1 MADES
6 TFAIE
11 EQDEEPEEPS
21 SSAGPP
27 LAILGRAQ
35 STGIVPLAFT
45 IIADIPPV
53 SVTGLALSWTREAIG
68 TFQRIR
74 DAHTDPDFRRNL
86 PYASL
91 RGMMDAAL
99 PSISRLHR
107 GVGLDDY
114 ALEQRQEEAQP
125 FLFLDSDDPMQA
137 AKIILPLLENW
148 VVAFLGPQYLEP
160 GGISFDFRDELLN
173 LARVNR
179 LIQFES
185 IADRLVPWTA
195 GVTGTA
201 MPPDRK
207 RRGFQLLVDQAARCV
222 AGHELFAGLGPMRRI
237 VTTGPGA
244 ESVAELITQPIE
256 LTERGLFSLLVKLE
270 VVTFPSLG
278 QPLVTLEVSKRRW
291 LSRISD
297 RTADRNDIRGSV
309 FSLRRPER
317 AISFWVSRERGPDGI
332 YRWWPDNS
340 YEGLK
345 QTLELPLTRLDAE
358 AILRGEA
365 NTADSQVL
373 LIHRDG
379 ISHGRHRIKVG
390 VPERDKLE
398 AFRCITPTVKP
409 IGLVPFDG
417 YKKVIARHGTQHQ
430 EAARTI
436 NASTLLGAALDSL
449 EPDASEKPTSESLQ
463 RMDDDGINQLLRRH
477 FKVGLEQIQKAH
489 LVVPENGGE
498 KQQSVELDTLIRA
511 NADAVKRMY
520 GSARP
525 QLVVFHEQGPLAE
538 TPLRIVKAVAH
549 LLWGE
554 AIDIVSNKLPTG
566 AHGPKQALDG
576 ASLPDS
582 KRSELRVEAWRPY
595 AQQLVAMKRRT
606 FCLVMAPDRYR
617 NPDDPT
623 RARPDDRINKTAG
636 RQALATLAQASVQ
649 YLLPPHVARDSDQID
664 LIDFLHRIQAALRDL
679 ISAHSGRFEGL
690 AGAVERA
697 FSAVSEMRRTAP
709 REILGVTVVR
719 KRAGRH
725 RGGVGSTYLPLA
737 IRMDVSTGLSE
748 LRSAFEDRSGQL
760 KISQWEPFAD
770 GLSTVSRISPV
781 RLAEKSDI
789 ARTRFA
795 RFVEEVIS
803 ESVDAG
809 SNPLVLIDSTNC
821 VQLWNWLADQRLDVG
836 NIKIGDKEW
845 MEKSWKG
852 ARIVRI
858 RQDLAPGIVENKEQR
873 FALSSIDDDRDPA
886 VQPCDVTTEAP
897 TSPHGLFRLTAP
909 DRRAGPVCYLSV
921 GHKTLHMLKR
931 GVSCYR
937 ATDAGIPYS
946 MKRDD
951 SKRAEH
957 VRNRADQR
965 LYVLGKRPP
974 WTNQWPTPNPLEIV
988 VTLRNT
994 ADDPDRIAELVERLR
1009 YGFGHYSEW
1018 TSLPAPL
1025 FFERVVRDYINGFA
1039 LDEQSESG
1047 QSEEP

>member
-11 EQDEEPEEPS
+11 EQEETEEAS
-21 SSAGPP
+21 SSAGPL
-27 LAILGRAQ
+27 LATLGAARG
-35 STGIVPLAFT
+35 TGIVPLAFT
-45 IIADIPPV
+45 IVPDVPPV

-68 TFQRIR
+68 SFQRIR
-74 DAHTDPDFRRNL
+74 AAHTDPEFRRNL

-99 PSISRLHR
+99 PGVSRLHR

-114 ALEQRQEEAQP
+114 ALKAHQEEAWP
-125 FLFLDSDDPMQA
+125 FLFLDSANATQA
-137 AKIILPLLENW
+137 AKTILPLLENW

-179 LIQFES
+179 LIQFEA
-185 IADRLVPWTA
+185 IADRLVPWNA

-201 MPPDRK
+201 MPPDQK
-207 RRGFQLLVDQAARCV
+207 RRGFQLLVDQAARCI
-222 AGHELFAGLGPMRRI
+222 AGQELFAGLGPMRRI

-256 LTERGLFSLLVKLE
+256 LAERGLFSLLVKLE

-309 FSLRRPER
+309 FSSRRPER
-317 AISFWVSRERGPDGI
+317 AISFWVSRERGTDGI
-332 YRWWPDNS
+332 YRWMPDNS

-345 QTLELPLTRLDAE
+345 RTLELPLTPLDAE

-365 NTADSQVL
+365 NIADSQVL
-373 LIHRDG
+373 LIHRDS
-379 ISHGRHRIKVG
+379 ISQGRHRIKVG

-398 AFRCITPTVKP
+398 AFRSIAPTIKP

-449 EPDASEKPTSESLQ
+449 EPEASEKPTSESLQ

-489 LVVPENGGE
+489 LVVSENGGE

-511 NADAVKRMY
+511 NADAVMRMY

-538 TPLRIVKAVAH
+538 TPLRIVKAVAQ

-576 ASLPDS
+576 VTLPDR

-595 AQQLVAMKRRT
+595 AQQLAAMKRRT

-623 RARPDDRINKTAG
+623 RARPDDRINKAAG

-649 YLLPPHVARDSDQID
+649 YLLPPHLARDSDQID

-690 AGAVERA
+690 ARAVESA
-697 FSAVSEMRRTAP
+697 FSTVSEMRDSAP
-709 REILGVTVVR
+709 REILGITVVR

-725 RGGVGSTYLPLA
+725 RGGVGSTYLALA
-737 IRMDVSTGLSE
+737 IRMDVSTGRSE

-781 RLAEKSDI
+781 RLAEKTDI

-795 RFVEEVIS
+795 RFVDEVIS

-836 NIKIGDKEW
+836 NIKIGDREW

-873 FALSSIDDDRDPA
+873 FARSSVDDDRNPTA
-886 VQPCDVTTEAP
+886 QPCDVTTEAP

-909 DRRAGPVCYLSV
+909 DRRTGPVCYLSV

-937 ATDAGIPYS
+937 SIDACIPHS
-946 MKRDD
+946 MKHDD
-951 SKRAEH
+951 STRAEH

-965 LYVLGKRPP
+965 LYVLKQRAP
-974 WTNQWPTPNPLEIV
+974 WIGQWPTPNPLEIV
-988 VTLRNT
+988 VTLRGP

-1009 YGFGHYSEW
+1009 YGFGHYNDW

-1025 FFERVVRDYINGFA
+1025 FFERVVRDYISGFT
-1039 LDEQSESG
+1039 LDDQSESG
-1047 QSEEP
+1047 QLDES

>member
-6 TFAIE
+6 SFAIE
-11 EQDEEPEEPS
+11 EQEETEETS
-21 SSAGPP
+21 SSAGPL
-27 LAILGRAQ
+27 LATLGRAR
-35 STGIVPLAFT
+35 STEIVPLAFT
-45 IIADIPPV
+45 IAPDVPPV

-74 DAHTDPDFRRNL
+74 NAHIDPEFRRNL

-91 RGMMDAAL
+91 RGMMDAAM
-99 PSISRLHR
+99 PSVSRLHR
-107 GVGLDDY
+107 GMGLDEY
-114 ALEQRQEEAQP
+114 ALKPRQEDAQP
-125 FLFLDSDDPMQA
+125 FLFLDSPDA
-137 AKIILPLLENW
+137 AEAARVMLPLLENW
-148 VVAFLGPQYLEP
+148 VVTFLGPQYLEP
-160 GGISFDFRDELLN
+160 GGVSFDFRDELLN

-179 LIQFES
+179 LVQFEP
-185 IADRLVPWTA
+185 IEDRLVPWNA

-201 MPPDRK
+201 MPPDQK

-222 AGHELFAGLGPMRRI
+222 AGHELFIGLGPMRRI

-244 ESVAELITQPIE
+244 ESVSQLITQPIE
-256 LTERGLFSLLVKLE
+256 LPDRGLFSLLVKLE

-297 RTADRNDIRGSV
+297 RTADRNDIGGSV
-309 FSLRRPER
+309 FSLRRPDR
-317 AISFWVSRERGPDGI
+317 AISFRVRRERGPDGA
-332 YRWWPDNS
+332 YRWMPDNT

-345 QTLELPLTRLDAE
+345 PTLELPLTRLDAE

-365 NTADSQVL
+365 NTSESQVV

-379 ISHGRHRIKVG
+379 ISQGRHRVKVG

-398 AFRCITPTVKP
+398 AFHSIAPALKP

-417 YKKVIARHGTQHQ
+417 YRKVVARHSTQHR
-430 EAARTI
+430 EGARTI
-436 NASTLLGAALDSL
+436 NAPTLLGAALDSL
-449 EPDASEKPTSESLQ
+449 EPDTSEKPTSQSLQ
-463 RMDDDGINQLLRRH
+463 RLDDDGINQLLRRH

-489 LVVPENGGE
+489 LVVPENSGE
-498 KQQSVELDTLIRA
+498 KHQSVELDTLIRA

-520 GSARP
+520 GSLRP
-525 QLVVFHEQGPLAE
+525 QLVIFHEQGPLAE
-538 TPLRIVKAVAH
+538 TPLRIVKAVAQ

-554 AIDIVSNKLPTG
+554 AIGIVSNKLPAG
-566 AHGPKQALDG
+566 VHGPKPALDG
-576 ASLPDS
+576 ATLPDR

-595 AQQLVAMKRRT
+595 AKQVAAMKRRT

-623 RARPDDRINKTAG
+623 RAQLDDRINKAAG

-649 YLLPPHVARDSDQID
+649 YLLPPHIGRDSDQID

-690 AGAVERA
+690 ARA
-697 FSAVSEMRRTAP
+697 AESVFSTVSEMRDSAP
-709 REILGVTVVR
+709 REILGITVVR
-719 KRAGRH
+719 KQAGRR

-737 IRMDVSTGLSE
+737 IRMDVSTGQCE
-748 LRSAFEDRSGQL
+748 LRSAFEDASGQL

-781 RLAEKSDI
+781 RLAEKTNI

-809 SNPLVLIDSTNC
+809 ANPLVLIDSTNC

-873 FALSSIDDDRDPA
+873 FARSSVDDDRDRTT
-886 VQPCDVTTEAP
+886 QSCDVATEAP
-897 TSPHGLFRLTAP
+897 TSPHGLFRLTAA
-909 DRRAGPVCYLSV
+909 DRRDGPVCYLSV
-921 GHKTLHMLKR
+921 GQKTLHMIKR

-937 ATDAGIPYS
+937 TTDAGIPYS
-946 MKRDD
+946 IKRDD
-951 SKRAEH
+951 AKRAEH
-957 VRNRADQR
+957 VRNRAGQR
-965 LYVLGKRPP
+965 LYVLGERPP
-974 WTNQWPTPNPLEIV
+974 WIGQWPTPNPLEIV
-988 VTLRNT
+988 VTLRGP

-1009 YGFGHYSEW
+1009 YGFGHYNDW

-1025 FFERVVRDYINGFA
+1025 FFERVVRDYISGFT
-1039 LDEQSESG
+1039 LDELSESR
-1047 QSEEP
+1047 QSEES